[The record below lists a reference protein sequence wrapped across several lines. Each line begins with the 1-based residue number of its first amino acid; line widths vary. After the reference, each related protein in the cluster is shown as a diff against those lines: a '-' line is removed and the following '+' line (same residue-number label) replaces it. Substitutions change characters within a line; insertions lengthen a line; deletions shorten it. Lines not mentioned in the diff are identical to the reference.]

1 MLTVSTFSLLHEK
14 NNFASKCF
22 VIISYYRFTYE
33 IHKRLYVHPHA
44 MHMIYKAWIFSTI
57 GFTQSV
63 NMYKTTD
70 TDCPPI
76 WQISARYRLSVNHY
90 LRLQVITTD
99 QAQFWSRLNFHTL
112 LFSCRLMFCF
122 LSFRGIKFCRFFR
135 VFSMFAGRLTMNLGI
150 CKFYKLFWPEYSGVA
165 SPTI

>member
-14 NNFASKCF
+14 NNFASQFF

-33 IHKRLYVHPHA
+33 IHKRLYVHPRA
-44 MHMIYKAWIFSTI
+44 MHIIYTAWIFSTI

-70 TDCPPI
+70 TGCLPI

-90 LRLQVITTD
+90 TFCPPPPLG
-99 QAQFWSRLNFHTL
+99 AQIRHP
-112 LFSCRLMFCF
+112 
-122 LSFRGIKFCRFFR
+122 K
-135 VFSMFAGRLTMNLGI
+135 
-150 CKFYKLFWPEYSGVA
+150 
-165 SPTI
+165 